1 MKKSITVEFNSGE
14 SVTFVAYPP
23 DFAKW
28 EMATKKS
35 ISEFAGM
42 WDILFVAHS
51 AYKREAGG
59 KPTKSLD
66 IWMESI
72 TNIEVG
78 DDFPKVIAE
87 EVSADS

>member
-1 MKKSITVEFNSGE
+1 MKKTIKIKYQSGDE
-14 SVTFVAYPP
+14 AAYVAYPP

-28 EMATKKS
+28 EMTTKKS

-72 TNIEVG
+72 VNIEVG
-78 DDFPKVIAE
+78 DDLPKVIAE